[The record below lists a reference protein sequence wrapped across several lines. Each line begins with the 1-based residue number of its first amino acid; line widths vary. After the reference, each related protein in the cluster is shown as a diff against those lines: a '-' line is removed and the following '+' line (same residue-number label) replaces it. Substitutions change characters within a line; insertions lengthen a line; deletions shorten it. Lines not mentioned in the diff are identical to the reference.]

1 MNMESENTPD
11 DLIQKRNRLMNEVV
25 SLRRKVPKTL
35 VALEEKIQKKKLK
48 ELVRF
53 YELIIFMF
61 GVTREYRPDAIQDQ
75 LNCYLAEKSA
85 CEGRRV
91 PNWINDL
98 KSVKATIAKVEEAN
112 TLLQER
118 EENGIDFNILMKKS
132 LEAQERLHHFEVA
145 QKQLANENPLIT
157 RARLE
162 GYNHM
167 IHLKA
172 NQEEKDHV
180 DMEVE
185 QS

>member
-48 ELVRF
+48 EL
-53 YELIIFMF
+53 
-61 GVTREYRPDAIQDQ
+61 VTREYRPDAIQDQ

>member
-1 MNMESENTPD
+1 MESENTRD

-25 SLRRKVPKTL
+25 SLRKKVPKAL

-48 ELVRF
+48 EL
-53 YELIIFMF
+53 
-61 GVTREYRPDAIQDQ
+61 VTREYRPDAIQDQ

-118 EENGIDFNILMKKS
+118 EKNSIDFNILMKKS

-172 NQEEKDHV
+172 NQEEKDNL
-180 DMEVE
+180 DAEVE

>member
-48 ELVRF
+48 ELV
-53 YELIIFMF
+53 
-61 GVTREYRPDAIQDQ
+61 TREYRPDAIQDQ
-75 LNCYLAEKSA
+75 LNRYLAEKSA

-118 EENGIDFNILMKKS
+118 EKNSIDFNILMKKS
-132 LEAQERLHHFEVA
+132 LEVQERLHHFEVA

-172 NQEEKDHV
+172 NQEENDHL
-180 DMEVE
+180 DTEVE

>member
-1 MNMESENTPD
+1 MNMESENTRD

-25 SLRRKVPKTL
+25 SLRKKVPKAL

-48 ELVRF
+48 EL
-53 YELIIFMF
+53 
-61 GVTREYRPDAIQDQ
+61 VTREYRPDAIQDQ

-118 EENGIDFNILMKKS
+118 EKNSIDFNILMKKS

-172 NQEEKDHV
+172 NQEEKDNL
-180 DMEVE
+180 DAEVE